1 MTKSLR
7 RALCCSALMAIS
19 VGPLAG
25 QDTIAKRIALGITY
39 SGGARP
45 GMIVIGSPG
54 LDSVRRIIERDLLVN
69 SDHYE
74 PAVVPDSTS
83 ASQLSIEGLKGLGIR
98 WGVLLLPAP
107 GGIEV
112 KLYNLITGDVV
123 QDVTRAVDLGG
134 EGEGRL
140 AIHQVSDEIQA
151 WTGEG
156 KGIAATRILLKIR
169 RDQDD
174 RIWRIDSDGQ
184 NLVPVTR
191 SGLLYM
197 APAWGPTGARV
208 AYSEYSDGAWT
219 LWVQTLAS
227 GTRNRVQ
234 SKNNTFPAFSPDG
247 QKLAFARDGEK
258 GSNIYVVDISGT
270 ICCERVLNQT
280 RFADNNRPA
289 YSPDGLRIAFV
300 TNRAGSRQIWV
311 MDQDGSL
318 PSVLIIPE
326 TAGGN
331 AGAPAWSPDGSTIA
345 FARDV
350 TGGGRQVFLYSI
362 GSGRETMLTASGRND
377 YPGWAPD
384 SRHVVLK
391 TNRSGREQLWIFDT
405 VTGANRLLPTPG
417 AATYPA
423 WSPTLSATNSRSG
436 GPP

>member
-1 MTKSLR
+1 MTKLLL
-7 RALCCSALMAIS
+7 RALWCSGLLVLS
-19 VGPLAG
+19 VGPLSG
-25 QDTIAKRIALGITY
+25 QDTIARRIALGITY

-54 LDSVRRIIERDLLVN
+54 LDSVRRIVERDLLVN

-74 PAVVPDSTS
+74 PAVVPDSTN
-83 ASQLSIEGLKGLGIR
+83 AAMLSIDGLKGLGIR
-98 WGVLLLPAP
+98 WGVLLLPAA
-107 GGIEV
+107 GGVKV
-112 KLYNLITGDVV
+112 KLYNLITGEVV

-134 EGEGRL
+134 TGDARL
-140 AIHQVSDEIQA
+140 AIHQISDEIQA

-156 KGIAATRILLKIR
+156 KGIAATRILMKIR
-169 RDQDD
+169 KDQDD

-197 APAWGPTGARV
+197 APAWSLEGERI

-219 LWVQTLAS
+219 LWLQTLRT

-247 QKLAFARDGEK
+247 KHLAFARDGEK
-258 GSNIYVVDISGT
+258 GSNIFVVDISGT
-270 ICCERVLNQT
+270 ICCEGVLNPT

-300 TNRAGSRQIWV
+300 TNRAGTRQIWV
-311 MDQDGSL
+311 MDRDGSL

-326 TAGGN
+326 VGSGN
-331 AGAPAWSPDGSTIA
+331 AGSPAWSANGSTIA
-345 FARDV
+345 FAKDV
-350 TGGGRQVFLYSI
+350 SGGGRQVYLYSI
-362 GSGRETMLTASGRND
+362 ASGRETMVTATGRND
-377 YPGWAPD
+377 YPSWAPD

-405 VTGANRLLPTPG
+405 VTGANRPLPTPG
-417 AATYPA
+417 SATYPA
-423 WSPTLSATNSRSG
+423 WSPVLSTTNSRSG
-436 GPP
+436 GPS

>member
-1 MTKSLR
+1 MTKLR
-7 RALCCSALMAIS
+7 RLVFCCSGLLVLS
-19 VGPLAG
+19 VGSLSG
-25 QDTIAKRIALGITY
+25 QDTLSRRVALGITY

-45 GMIVIGSPG
+45 RMIVIGSPG

-74 PAVVPDSTS
+74 PAIVPDSTS
-83 ASQLSIEGLKGLGIR
+83 ASQLSIDGLKGLGIR
-98 WGVLLLPAP
+98 WGVLLLPAT
-107 GGIEV
+107 GGVQV

-123 QDVTRAVDLGG
+123 QDVVRTLDPSGLGD
-134 EGEGRL
+134 GRL
-140 AIHQVSDEIQA
+140 VIHQLSDEIQG

-156 KGIAATRILLKIR
+156 IGIAATRILVKLR

-184 NLVPVTR
+184 NLMPVTR
-191 SGLLYM
+191 PGPLYL
-197 APAWGPTGARV
+197 APAWSPDGERI

-219 LWVQTLAS
+219 LWVQTLRS

-234 SKNNTFPAFSPDG
+234 SRNNTFPAFSPNG
-247 QKLAFARDGEK
+247 KNLAFARDGEK

-270 ICCERVLNQT
+270 ICCEGVLNPT

-289 YSPDGLRIAFV
+289 YSPDGQRIAFV

-326 TAGGN
+326 AGSGN
-331 AGAPAWSPDGSTIA
+331 AGAPAWSPNGSTIA
-345 FARDV
+345 FAKDLA
-350 TGGGRQVFLYSI
+350 GGGRQVYLYSI
-362 GSGRETMLTASGRND
+362 GSGRETMLTATGRND
-377 YPGWAPD
+377 YPSWAPD

-405 VTGANRLLPTPG
+405 VTGANRLLATPG
-417 AATYPA
+417 SATYPA
-423 WSPTLSATNSRSG
+423 WSPVLGTMNSRSG
-436 GPP
+436 GPS

>member
-1 MTKSLR
+1 MIKPLHR
-7 RALCCSALMAIS
+7 VLGCGLLLLLS
-19 VGPLAG
+19 VGSLSA
-25 QDTIAKRIALGITY
+25 QDPVTKRVALGITY

-54 LDSVRRIIERDLLVN
+54 LDSIRRIIERDLLVN

-74 PAVVPDSTS
+74 PAIVPDSTS
-83 ASQLSIEGLKGLGIR
+83 ASQLSIDGLKGLGIR
-98 WGVLLLPAP
+98 WGVLLLPAAA
-107 GGIEV
+107 GVQV
-112 KLYNLITGDVV
+112 KLYNLLTGDQV
-123 QDVTRAVDLGG
+123 QDVTRLLDTSGSG
-134 EGEGRL
+134 DGRL
-140 AIHQVSDEIQA
+140 GIHQVSDEIQA

-156 KGIAATRILLKIR
+156 IGIAATRILLKIR

-174 RIWRIDSDGQ
+174 RIWRVDSDGQ

-191 SGLLYM
+191 AGPLYM
-197 APAWGPTGARV
+197 APAWSPDGERI

-219 LWVQTLAS
+219 LWVQTLRS

-234 SKNNTFPAFSPDG
+234 SKNNTFPAFSPNG
-247 QKLAFARDGEK
+247 KNLAFARDGEK
-258 GSNIYVVDISGT
+258 GSNIYVVDVSGT
-270 ICCERVLNQT
+270 ICCEGVLNPT

-289 YSPDGLRIAFV
+289 YSPDGQRIAFV
-300 TNRAGSRQIWV
+300 TNRAGSRQVWV

-326 TAGGN
+326 TGSGN
-331 AGAPAWSPDGSTIA
+331 AGAPAWSPNGSTIA
-345 FARDV
+345 FAKDV
-350 TGGGRQVFLYSI
+350 AGGGRQVYLYSI
-362 GSGRETMLTASGRND
+362 GSGRETMLTATGRND
-377 YPGWAPD
+377 YPSWAPD

-423 WSPTLSATNSRSG
+423 WSPVLSTTNSRSG
-436 GPP
+436 GPS